1 METTFLNNMIRQ
13 FINKTFFLLFY
24 VLLFSINAFP
34 QQKTTE
40 EKLILRDW
48 YKKDFEKDKVLGI
61 SLNKFHVLKKGEKTK
76 TKKVIVAVLDTQ
88 IELHHQDLKPA
99 IWINKKEIP
108 NNKIDDD
115 KNGYTDDVNGWDFL
129 GTKKGEYMVYENYE
143 YVRIIREQSGKFQ
156 NVKRENVQIAEIENY
171 DEYQRALKLYEAKNK
186 FFKNW
191 RKSLIFDISVYKKVK
206 DTLKH
211 FFPKEDY
218 DLNKLDS
225 LYKKYKTNDKT
236 YRQRRDNNDQDLGAL
251 ISYMSANLEVQHTTL
266 EHIQGQKAQLDS
278 VIERNLNI
286 DFKER
291 GEIGDDPNQLEIG
304 YGNNKIGANIPGI
317 QLINEHST
325 RVAGVIG
332 ACGKNKIGI
341 SGFSDDIIIMPLHV
355 SASGD
360 EHDKDIATAI
370 RYAVDNG
377 AKVINMS
384 FGKNFSLHKDWIKEA
399 FKYAESHNVL
409 LVHAVGN
416 DGINIDESPFYP
428 NDYNYDNKEEVSG
441 NFINVGSIN
450 SKYGEKMVSYF
461 SNFGKKNVD
470 LFAPGEDIYTT
481 IEESK
486 YDFDSGTSLAAPMV
500 SGAAA
505 LIWSYYPNLTVQQVK
520 QIILE
525 SGTKIDFDVIQPQ
538 SINKKVP
545 FSELSKTG
553 RVLNVFNAMEL
564 AEKWS
569 KGKK

>member
-1 METTFLNNMIRQ
+1 MNSFKYIILLLL
-13 FINKTFFLLFY
+13 INLSLY
-24 VLLFSINAFP
+24 S
-34 QQKTTE
+34 QKTIEDKT
-40 EKLILRDW
+40 ILKDW
-48 YKKDFEKDKVLGI
+48 YKKDFNQDKVLGI
-61 SLNKFHVLKKGEKTK
+61 SLNKYHNLNKGKTTK

-88 IELHHQDLKPA
+88 IELNHEDLKPV
-99 IWINKKEIP
+99 IWVNKKEIP
-108 NNKIDDD
+108 NNGIDDD
-115 KNGYTDDVNGWDFL
+115 KNGYIDDVNGWDFL
-129 GTKKGEYMVYENYE
+129 GTKKGGYMVYENYE
-143 YVRIIREQSGKFQ
+143 YVRIIREQGGKFQ
-156 NVKRENVQIAEIENY
+156 NVKRENVKGDDLGNY
-171 DEYQRALKLYEAKNK
+171 DEYQRAYKLYETKDK
-186 FFKNW
+186 FYKNW
-191 RKSLIFDISVYKKVK
+191 RKSLVFDMSVYQKVT

-225 LYKKYKTNDKT
+225 LYKKYKINDKT
-236 YRQRRDNNDQDLGAL
+236 YKQRRDSNDQDLGAL
-251 ISYMSANLEVQHTTL
+251 IDYRMVSLEVQQYTL
-266 EHIQGQKAQLDS
+266 EDIKGQKAQLDS

-286 DFKER
+286 DFEER
-291 GEIGDDPNQLEIG
+291 KAIGDNPNQLETG

-325 RVAGVIG
+325 KVSGIIA

-341 SGFSDDIIIMPLHV
+341 SGFSNDIVIMPLHV

-360 EHDKDIATAI
+360 EHDKDVATAI

-384 FGKNFSLHKDWIKEA
+384 FGKEFSLHKDWIKEA
-399 FKYAESHNVL
+399 FNYAQSHNVL

-416 DGINIDESPFYP
+416 DGVNIDVSPFYP

-450 SKYGEKMVSYF
+450 SKYGEKIVSFF
-461 SNFGKKNVD
+461 SNYGKRNVD

-481 IEESK
+481 SPENK

-500 SGAAA
+500 SGTAA

-525 SGTKIDFDVIQPQ
+525 SGTEIDFDVIEPR
-538 SINKKVP
+538 SINKKVK

-553 RVLNVFNAMEL
+553 RVLNVFNAMQL
-564 AEKWS
+564 AEKKS
-569 KGKK
+569 KGKSN

>member
-1 METTFLNNMIRQ
+1 MNSIKYIILLSI
-13 FINKTFFLLFY
+13 IN
-24 VLLFSINAFP
+24 FSLYS
-34 QQKTTE
+34 QKTAE
-40 EKLILRDW
+40 EENTLKDW
-48 YKKDFEKDKVLGI
+48 YKKDFEQDKILGI
-61 SLNKFHVLKKGEKTK
+61 SLNKFHDLKKGKT
-76 TKKVIVAVLDTQ
+76 TKAKKIIVAVLDTQ
-88 IELHHQDLKPA
+88 IELNHEDLKPV
-99 IWINKKEIP
+99 IWVNKKEIP
-108 NNKIDDD
+108 NNGIDDD
-115 KNGYTDDVNGWDFL
+115 KNGYVDDINGWDFL
-129 GTKKGEYMVYENYE
+129 GTKKGGYMVYENYE
-143 YVRIIREQSGKFQ
+143 YVRIIREQGNKFQ
-156 NVKRENVQIAEIENY
+156 NVKREDVQSAELENY
-171 DEYQRALKLYEAKNK
+171 DEYQRAFKLYETKDK
-186 FFKNW
+186 FYKNW
-191 RKSLIFDISVYKKVK
+191 RKSLVFKLGVYGKVK
-206 DTLKH
+206 DTLKY
-211 FFPKEDY
+211 FFPKENY
-218 DLNKLDS
+218 TYKQLDS

-236 YRQRRDNNDQDLGAL
+236 FRQRRDNNDQDLGAL
-251 ISYMSANLEVQHTTL
+251 IDYMRTSFEVGHTTL

-291 GEIGDDPNQLEIG
+291 GEIGDNPNQLEIG

-325 RVAGVIG
+325 RVAGIIG

-341 SGFSDDIIIMPLHV
+341 SGFSNDIIIMPLHV
-355 SASGD
+355 SSSGD

-428 NDYNYDNKEEVSG
+428 NDYNYDNQEEVSG
-441 NFINVGSIN
+441 NFINTGSIN
-450 SKYGEKMVSYF
+450 SKYGEKMVSPF
-461 SNFGKKNVD
+461 SNYGKKNVD

-500 SGAAA
+500 SGTAA

-525 SGTKIDFDVIQPQ
+525 SGTKIDFEVNVPTL
-538 SINKKVP
+538 NKKVS

-564 AEKWS
+564 AEKLS
-569 KGKK
+569 KGKTN